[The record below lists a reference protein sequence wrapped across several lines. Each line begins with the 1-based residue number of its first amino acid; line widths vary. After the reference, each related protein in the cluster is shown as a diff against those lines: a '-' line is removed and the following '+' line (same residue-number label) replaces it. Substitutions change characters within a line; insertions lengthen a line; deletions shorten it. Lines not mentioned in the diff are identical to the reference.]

1 MWNPR
6 ARLDEDCLY
15 VSIWSPAIEALHLD
29 VAGGSSTSS
38 SSSSSSRSSSSCT
51 APASARRAVLV
62 WVHGGG
68 YETGG
73 SSVDVYDGSALAA
86 AGNVLVVSVQYRLGA
101 LGFLYVGA
109 RAYEMTV
116 LYTVQYSILYLRA
129 ELEPQIYYKS
139 E

>member
-86 AGNVLVVSVQYRLGA
+86 AGDVLVVSVQYRLGA

-116 LYTVQYSILYLRA
+116 HCTIQCIVSPSRAGASNIL
-129 ELEPQIYYKS
+129 
-139 E
+139 